1 MKRMMI
7 LMVGLLLT
15 TAVAWAHGTD
25 MGPHG
30 GMRVDAGNYHIEALA
45 QETAVLVYLYDADNK
60 PVDAAGARGT
70 GIFVVN
76 GKSQRIELTPASTN
90 SLSGTSSV
98 PLPAAFKGAVQITLP
113 TGQSLQAKF

>member
-1 MKRMMI
+1 MKRRMI

-25 MGPHG
+25 TGPHG
-30 GMRVDAGNYHIEALA
+30 GMRVDAGNFHVEAFA
-45 QETAVLVYLYDADNK
+45 KETAVLVYLYDADNK

-76 GKSQRIELTPASTN
+76 GKSQRIELTPTGTN
-90 SLSGTSSV
+90 SLTGTSSV
-98 PLPAAFKGAVQITLP
+98 PLPAPLKGAVQINLP
-113 TGQSLQAKF
+113 AGQSLQAKF